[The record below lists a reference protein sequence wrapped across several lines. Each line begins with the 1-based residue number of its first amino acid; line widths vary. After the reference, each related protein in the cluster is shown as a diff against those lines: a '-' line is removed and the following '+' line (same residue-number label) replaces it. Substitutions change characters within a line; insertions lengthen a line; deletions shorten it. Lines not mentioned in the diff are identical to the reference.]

1 MRCEHWKLIV
11 TIIIV
16 VVAAALLWTGVGGV
30 LLAGACWGALSGAVI
45 GGVAGGLTS
54 VANGEGFLEGFED
67 GAFSGALSGAICG
80 AAFAGLG
87 QLGAVCGRS
96 IKCASSFGKAIR
108 GTAAVTKGIS
118 IAMGGFDTLALADL
132 AFGPGTIYNLNSKL
146 HSNKAYNI
154 FQTGV
159 SALAVF
165 TGGMKATM
173 KCFIAGT
180 LIAAESG
187 FARIESIKPGDVVL
201 STNADTMETG
211 YKKVLEKYVRKTRE
225 LVHIIAGG
233 EEIVSTPDHPYYVE
247 GRGFVNACQLCIGS
261 PLMDADGKILEIE
274 QIYKEQLEKNEE
286 VTVYNFQVEDWHT
299 YHVGEMEVM
308 VHNAEYEGGRETVK
322 IDEFFIDDWTGYPDA
337 PKPDGPFRILE
348 GTEYTDARNLANKT
362 NANIHRNRPD
372 LKGTQIHE
380 MHPVKLGG
388 SPTDIDNKIAL
399 SPKEHAK
406 YTAFWNKVLREQ
418 KGKLK

>member
-1 MRCEHWKLIV
+1 M
-11 TIIIV
+11 
-16 VVAAALLWTGVGGV
+16 
-30 LLAGACWGALSGAVI
+30 
-45 GGVAGGLTS
+45 
-54 VANGEGFLEGFED
+54 
-67 GAFSGALSGAICG
+67 
-80 AAFAGLG
+80 
-87 QLGAVCGRS
+87 
-96 IKCASSFGKAIR
+96 
-108 GTAAVTKGIS
+108 
-118 IAMGGFDTLALADL
+118 
-132 AFGPGTIYNLNSKL
+132 
-146 HSNKAYNI
+146 
-154 FQTGV
+154 